1 MGYLRLYKKYLQIQI
16 QSMMQ
21 YKASFC
27 LTAVG
32 QFLVS
37 FNVFLGV
44 YFMFQR
50 FHEVEGFTLQ
60 SGASVLCCHTDGI
73 FPGGGICQRV

>member
-50 FHEVEGFTLQ
+50 FHEVDDLIAT
-60 SGASVLCCHTDGI
+60 
-73 FPGGGICQRV
+73 GGTTEAIIKLIEIGRAHV